1 MNNFNSKLALTGE
14 RRCTTA
20 PPLHGGV
27 PATPCFS
34 VASQQKPVAVGT
46 TPSTSQFQIRLCSPA
61 DLTDVAQIIA
71 ESFHSRD
78 GLWGWAFPLLR
89 LGIYE
94 DLRHRLANSAPH
106 HACLVAV
113 DNSDTLSE
121 SRSEQTNSNL
131 VATVELSV
139 RLGDS
144 WTHTGTRKSFAY
156 LSNLAVHPE
165 YRRQGAARALLTNCE
180 KVVSEWGFNDLYLH
194 VLENNHQARQLYF
207 KSGYRMHQ
215 VDANW
220 NTFLFRRSRQMLLYK
235 HLFDC

>member
-14 RRCTTA
+14 RRSSQV
-20 PPLHGGV
+20 PP
-27 PATPCFS
+27 TPCFS
-34 VASQQKPVAVGT
+34 VPSQQKPVAVAT
-46 TPSTSQFQIRLCSPA
+46 TPMTSQFQIRLCSPA
-61 DLTDVAQIIA
+61 DLTGVAQIIA

-94 DLRHRLANSAPH
+94 DLRHRLATSAPH

-113 DNSDTLSE
+113 DNRDTLSE
-121 SRSEQTNSNL
+121 SHSQQTSSNL

-156 LSNLAVHPE
+156 LSNLAVDPQ
-165 YRRQGAARALLTNCE
+165 YRRQGAARALLTSCE

-207 KSGYRMHQ
+207 KLGYRMHQ
-215 VDANW
+215 VDSNW
-220 NTFLFRRSRQMLLYK
+220 NTFLFRHSRQMLLYK